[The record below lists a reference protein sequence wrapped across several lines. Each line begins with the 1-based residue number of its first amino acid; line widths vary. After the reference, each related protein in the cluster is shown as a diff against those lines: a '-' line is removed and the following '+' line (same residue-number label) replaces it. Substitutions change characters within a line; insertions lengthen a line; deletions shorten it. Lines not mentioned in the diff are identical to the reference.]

1 MTTVSAPIPAPAMTS
16 GRHLITNGIRLHFLD
31 LESSR
36 PEHGSDPD
44 GQTVVLIP
52 GIVNPA
58 ITWEFV
64 GRHLAAFGRVIVL
77 DNRGRGLSSGGP
89 DIGYTLDDYAQDA
102 AGLIEALG
110 LDRPFVLGHSMG
122 GRIAI
127 KLAATRPDLVGSLIV
142 ADPPLSG
149 PGRPA
154 IGGSIQWW
162 LDGIDAAAR
171 GEAPDSAA
179 PNLRNW
185 TPEQLALR
193 SEWMP
198 TCDKTAVRKSFEYF
212 ATEDIHI
219 LLPDIQCRTLLI
231 YAENG
236 GMVTEDSAA
245 EVASHLKDGRVLRID
260 NVGHMIPWDDLD
272 GFVTAVRDFI
282 ADKN

>member
-1 MTTVSAPIPAPAMTS
+1 MTPSPAPPFAPAMTA
-16 GRHLITNGIRLHFLD
+16 GRHMITNGIRLHYLDIDGPD
-31 LESSR
+31 LESA
-36 PEHGSDPD
+36 GADPAPAL
-44 GQTVVLIP
+44 VLIP

-64 GRHLAAFGRVIVL
+64 ARHLAVFRRVIVI
-77 DNRGRGLSSGGP
+77 DNRGRGLSAGGP
-89 DIGYTLDDYAQDA
+89 DLDYTLDDYATDA

-110 LDRPFVLGHSMG
+110 LDNPIILGHSMG

-127 KLAATRPDLVGSLIV
+127 KLAAMRPDLVGSLIV

-149 PGRPA
+149 PGRPPL
-154 IGGSIQWW
+154 GGSVQWW

-171 GEAPDSAA
+171 GEPPDAST

-198 TCDKTAVRKSFEYF
+198 TCDKTAVAKSFEYF
-212 ATEDIHI
+212 ATEDVHA
-219 LLPDIQCRTLLI
+219 LLPDISCRTLLI

-236 GMVTEDSAA
+236 GMVTDDAAA
-245 EVASHLKDGRVLRID
+245 EVVDALKDGRALRID
-260 NVGHMIPWDDLD
+260 TVGHMIPWDDLD
-272 GFVTAVRDFI
+272 GFLSAVNGFI
-282 ADKN
+282 DGTS